1 MESRK
6 PRPPRQP
13 LIADAEVYDQQSNL
27 TIPGRTS
34 DVSMGGCFVETPQ
47 VLPPRTVVRLK
58 LFFNE
63 ETLILFGDVVR
74 SEPEKGMAIR
84 FRALDANQTSV
95 IKGWFFSLDRPG
107 W

>member
-1 MESRK
+1 MEPRK
-6 PRPPRQP
+6 PRAPRQP
-13 LIADAEVYDQQSNL
+13 LIADAEVYDQQS
-27 TIPGRTS
+27 TEAIPGRTS
-34 DVSMGGCFVETPQ
+34 DVSMGGCFIESSQ
-47 VLPPRTVVRLK
+47 VLPLRAAVRLK

-63 ETLILFGDVVR
+63 ETLTLFGDVVR
-74 SEPEKGMAIR
+74 SDPEKGMAIR